1 MKLRQALKN
10 WKSYCMNYKDDPKE
24 TVRIIYLKEP
34 RVQRAFLVIKRH
46 EGVYRM
52 PNENCFVI
60 PHYTT
65 FKLHVNMLASTQCT
79 TSDIVTIMRRYKNM
93 INVIKKTKKK
103 F

>member
-1 MKLRQALKN
+1 MKLRQALKI
-10 WKSYCMNYKDDPKE
+10 WKSYCMNYKYDPKD

-46 EGVYRM
+46 EGVFRN
-52 PNENCFVI
+52 PKENFFVI

-65 FKLHVNMLASTQCT
+65 FKLHVNMASTQCT
-79 TSDIVTIMRRYKNM
+79 TSDIVPIMRRYKNM
-93 INVIKKTKKK
+93 RHVIRKTWNK